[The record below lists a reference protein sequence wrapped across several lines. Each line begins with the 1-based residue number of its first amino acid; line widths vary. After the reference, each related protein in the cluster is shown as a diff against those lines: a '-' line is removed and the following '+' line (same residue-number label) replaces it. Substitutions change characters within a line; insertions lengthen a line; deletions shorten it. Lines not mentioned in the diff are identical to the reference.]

1 MTGRSKGKPKS
12 ASRTAQPGVIVI
24 DVEKCL
30 ACKTCELECAVAHS
44 HAKDLADSMNE
55 SPRPSARVS
64 VVGAEDFAFPLQ
76 CRHCED
82 APCIKIC
89 PTKAIARL
97 GDDQPVLI
105 DQDKCIGCKWCV
117 MVCPF
122 GVIEMD
128 DDRRVLIKCDLCTE
142 RLGEGELPACVAG
155 CPTHAIQYKP
165 LAEVVASRKKKAI
178 VGFLHE
184 MKQGEKK

>member
-1 MTGRSKGKPKS
+1 MATKSKSKS
-12 ASRTAQPGVIVI
+12 RAKSKSQRTGVIVI
-24 DVEKCL
+24 DVQKCL

-44 HAKDLADSMNE
+44 QAKALVDAVGE
-55 SPRPSARVS
+55 SPRPTARVS
-64 VVGAEDFAFPLQ
+64 VVGAEDFSFPLQ

-105 DQDKCIGCKWCV
+105 DQDKCIGCKWCI

-128 DDRRVLIKCDLCTE
+128 DKRRVLIKCDLCCD
-142 RLGEGELPACVAG
+142 RLEEGELPACVAG
-155 CPTHAIQYKP
+155 CPTHAIEFKP
-165 LAEVVASRKKKAI
+165 LAEVVASRKKKA
-178 VGFLHE
+178 VVSFMEE
-184 MKQGEKK
+184 MKGGGSK